1 MFWELR
7 NVVWC
12 SRGLVLSVISP
23 FTCVSFDPFLFRFP
37 PNPLELT
44 FSSLS
49 PPSPSFPLSHRNYYC
64 RYDYETVDSDAAN
77 AMMAHLRA
85 PDYMPGMTINGFTL
99 TGVDDF
105 AYTDPVDGSQ
115 ATKQGVRLMF
125 GDGTRAVFRLSGTG
139 STGATVRMYL
149 EKYEPDVS
157 KQGLPSSEV
166 LKPLADLAIKLARLE
181 EFTGRTA
188 PTVIT

>member
-1 MFWELR
+1 
-7 NVVWC
+7 
-12 SRGLVLSVISP
+12 
-23 FTCVSFDPFLFRFP
+23 
-37 PNPLELT
+37 
-44 FSSLS
+44 
-49 PPSPSFPLSHRNYYC
+49 
-64 RYDYETVDSDAAN
+64 
-77 AMMAHLRA
+77 MMAHLRA
-85 PDYMPGMTINGFTL
+85 PDFMPGITINGFTL
-99 TGVDDF
+99 TEVDDF
-105 AYTDPVDGSQ
+105 SYTDPVDGSQ

>member
-1 MFWELR
+1 MVCCMDGGDGVC
-7 NVVWC
+7 VVVV
-12 SRGLVLSVISP
+12 GLMHFTLPVSHPNLVHSP
-23 FTCVSFDPFLFRFP
+23 F
-37 PNPLELT
+37 
-44 FSSLS
+44 
-49 PPSPSFPLSHRNYYC
+49 PSFPLSLSHSRNYYC

-77 AMMAHLRA
+77 KMMDHLRA
-85 PDYMPGMTINGFTL
+85 PDFMPGMTINGFTL